1 MHKKLNWALIFAT
14 VAGLATIIRQT
25 IEAGGGAIEVAAA
38 LLTTGAA
45 LLFGLWRDDDGDGIP
60 NVRDVSLILGVVLLS
75 GCGAMQTA
83 EAEVVVDGWGLSAS
97 CKSDHVCVE
106 TPIAP
111 LCWPIPAKLA
121 ERICHV

>member
-1 MHKKLNWALIFAT
+1 MLRHLLIAAALCIGAIGALHLLSGCDAHGHDCGHGAQIAT
-14 VAGLATIIRQT
+14 VAIVVGLVGLFALGRRV
-25 IEAGGGAIEVAAA
+25 VAAVVAAFA
-38 LLTTGAA
+38 LA
-45 LLFGLWRDDDGDGIP
+45 LA
-60 NVRDVSLILGVVLLS
+60 

-121 ERICHV
+121 ERVCRV

>member
-1 MHKKLNWALIFAT
+1 MRKKLNWALIFAT
-14 VAGLATIIRQT
+14 IAGLATIIDQT
-25 IEAGGGAIEVAAA
+25 LDAGGGAIEVASA

-60 NVRDVSLILGVVLLS
+60 NVRDVSLLLVVFLG

-83 EAEVVVDGWGLSAS
+83 EAEIVVDGWGLSAS

-121 ERICHV
+121 ERVCNV

>member
-14 VAGLATIIRQT
+14 IAGLATIIDQT
-25 IEAGGGAIEVAAA
+25 IEAGGGALEIASA

-60 NVRDVSLILGVVLLS
+60 NVRDVSLILCAVMLA

-121 ERICHV
+121 ERVCNV